1 MTESQQSGSREPG
14 SREPGS
20 REPEH
25 YAEERLRDALA
36 SDPRVSELSLQ
47 VHIVAQHVFVTG
59 QVPTQER
66 IDAASEIAAR
76 VLPDH
81 VLHNDL
87 GLITLAEEPV
97 VEHLP

>member
-1 MTESQQSGSREPG
+1 MSEP
-14 SREPGS
+14 

-25 YAEERLRDALA
+25 YANERLREALA
-36 SDPRVSELSLQ
+36 ADARVSDLSLL
-47 VHIVAQHVFVTG
+47 VRTVADHVFVSG
-59 QVPTQER
+59 QVATPER
-66 IDAASEIAAR
+66 VEAVSEIAAR

-87 GLITLAEEPV
+87 SLITLADGPA